1 MAYLDFGGA
10 QGKPK
15 QFSFRAPWKYQ
26 INLEHL
32 SNLGKERQVR

>member
-1 MAYLDFGGA
+1 MAYLDFGEA

-32 SNLGKERQVR
+32 ASLGKKR

>member
-1 MAYLDFGGA
+1 MAYLDFGEA
-10 QGKPK
+10 QVKLK

-32 SNLGKERQVR
+32 SNLGEER